1 MLGMQGLVAQH
12 YSVHMVEQT
21 GQHQDSHE
29 KALDACEI
37 CIVAKTFA
45 QIIDAHAPALIAAAI
60 VDYTVDIALN
70 DRLPRIAETVYAA
83 RAPPAL
89 IS

>member
-1 MLGMQGLVAQH
+1 MAQH
-12 YSVHMVEQT
+12 YSVHMFEET

-37 CIVAKTFA
+37 CVVAKTFA
-45 QIIDAHAPALIAAAI
+45 QTLDASAPALIAAVI
-60 VDYTVDIALN
+60 VHYTVDIALN